1 MRWIILHK
9 AFLSLLL
16 SFTAVVSSV
25 AQMITVSGA
34 VRFEG
39 DGSAVSFA
47 NVVLENREDKKVLG
61 FAVTSDDGR
70 FSITLETE
78 KQALELVVTGFN
90 LERKIIPV
98 SAKSQELL
106 IEVKYQEMSLTEA
119 RIKTTPIKSQ
129 GDTTSYY
136 VSMFAD
142 SLDRSIADVLKKM
155 PGLAVD
161 KSGAIRY
168 QGVLIDNFYIEG
180 VDMMGARYGVATN
193 NIRAKDISTVEVY
206 ENHQPIKILQ
216 SARGDLEGSGKV
228 AVNLRLKQKSKGAF
242 IGSVHAGAG
251 YGPLMWEGEFVGM
264 LFTEKYQTLTTL
276 KTNNDGRDIVSEL
289 KEQYDGLKWMSPV
302 FGVYS
307 PQTPDLDIERFM
319 DNTTHAAS
327 LNTLFKI
334 GEDRLLSLNGAYVHD
349 AQSFADASI
358 LKYYLPASDP
368 LDIKERTRKNQKTD
382 NAEVRLKY
390 TGNTDKYYCT
400 EVLSAGIAWDR
411 SDGAVETPDALIQQ
425 DFSKLASKSISNHF
439 DFHAITDGK
448 MQFGIGADV
457 SFNDLPATLTVTPAI
472 FPELFGYEQLT
483 GASAVQSFAA
493 QAFNAGLRPSLM
505 WSISPRW
512 ILSIHTDAVFHSQR
526 MSSALGRADVQIP
539 DNDFRNDNDYL
550 RWDLKPGFFLMY
562 RRNSLQLQFSLDVDH
577 ANLAM
582 KDNVRNQK
590 CTESDWFFHP
600 TFILV
605 CSLTPKLKMDLLS
618 SYDEDFAAFD
628 NHYSGYIMNDY
639 RRLGSRGGTLAKNK
653 SHTHNLSLKYSNPLS
668 GVYASGLVQ
677 YWGKRSNIMYGTE
690 FIGNLSE
697 VRSYPIDNYAHGFS
711 AEGKVSKYF
720 DTIESTFNLNA
731 GYSHYWMSIMRQGVL
746 VEIETQSPSV
756 GFSCISNIGRRVKT
770 RYELTY
776 SHFKTRYDG
785 AQGAAPINALHHRL
799 SADYQVLPAL
809 VLSLSGEHFYNSAV
823 SSSIRHIPF
832 LDGSIMF
839 RAKGCDIILEARNL
853 LNTKDYTY
861 SYNSEGTEFESAYHL
876 RPRALI
882 LKVRFNIN

>member
-1 MRWIILHK
+1 MLHK
-9 AFLSLLL
+9 AFLSLLF
-16 SFTAVVSSV
+16 SFAAVVSTV
-25 AQMITVSGA
+25 AQTITVSGA

-39 DGSAVSFA
+39 DGAAVSFA
-47 NVVLENREDKKVLG
+47 NVVLEGREDKKVLG

-70 FSITLETE
+70 FSITQETD
-78 KQALELVVTGFN
+78 KQNLELVVTGFN
-90 LERKIIPV
+90 LERTVIPI

-242 IGSVHAGAG
+242 IGSVSAGAG

-264 LFTEKYQTLTTL
+264 LFSEKYQTLTTL

-289 KEQYDGLKWMSPV
+289 KEQFDGLKWMSPV

-334 GEDRLLSLNGAYVHD
+334 GEDRLLSMNGTYVHD

-358 LKYYLPASDP
+358 LKYYIPSSDP
-368 LDIKERTRKNQKTD
+368 LEIKERTRKFQKTD

-390 TGNTDKYYCT
+390 TDNTEKHFIT

-411 SDGAVETPDALIQQ
+411 SEGSVDTPDSFIQQ
-425 DFSKLASKSISNHF
+425 DFNMLASKSFGNHF
-439 DFHAITDGK
+439 DYHAITGSK
-448 MQFGIGADV
+448 VQFGIESDLGL
-457 SFNDLPATLTVTPAI
+457 NNLPATLTITPAV
-472 FPELFGYEQLT
+472 FPELFGYDQLA
-483 GASAVQSFAA
+483 GSSAVQIYAA
-493 QAFNAGLRPSLM
+493 QAFNASLRPNMM
-505 WSISPRW
+505 WSLSPRW
-512 ILSIHTDAVFHSQR
+512 ILSFHVEADCFSQR
-526 MSSALGRADVQIP
+526 MSSSLGGGDPQISK
-539 DNDFRNDNDYL
+539 DDFMNDNDYL
-550 RWDLKPGFFLMY
+550 RWDLKSGVLLLY
-562 RRNSLQLQFSLDVDH
+562 RKNSLQLHLGTEVDY
-577 ANLAM
+577 ANLAVA
-582 KDNVRNQK
+582 DNVRNQK
-590 CTESDWFFHP
+590 WDRTGCFVHP
-600 TFILV
+600 TFLLV
-605 CSLTPKLKMDLLS
+605 YSLSPKLKMELFS
-618 SYDEDFAAFD
+618 SYNEDFAAFAD
-628 NHYSGYIMNDY
+628 HYPGYIMTDY
-639 RRLGSRGGTLAKNK
+639 RRFSSRGGTLAINRIH
-653 SHTHNLSLKYSNPLS
+653 SHNLNLKYSDPLS
-668 GVYASGLVQ
+668 GIYASGLFQ
-677 YWGKRSNIMYGTE
+677 YWGKKSNIMYGTD

-697 VRSYPIDNYAHGFS
+697 IRSYSIDNYAHGYS
-711 AEGKVSKYF
+711 VEGKASKYF
-720 DTIESTFNLNA
+720 DAITSTFDLNA
-731 GYSHYWMSIMRQGVL
+731 GYSRYRMPILRQGIL
-746 VEIETQSPSV
+746 VETDTQSPSV
-756 GFSCISNIGRRVKT
+756 GFSCISNVGRRVKT
-770 RYELTY
+770 RYDVNYT
-776 SHFKTRYDG
+776 HFQTKYDG
-785 AQGAAPINALHHRL
+785 VSRTAPIHALHQRL
-799 SADYQVLPAL
+799 STEYQIVPAL

-832 LDGSIMF
+832 LDGSLLF
-839 RAKGCDIILEARNL
+839 RTKVCDLILEARNL
-853 LNTKDYTY
+853 LNTRDYTY

>member
-1 MRWIILHK
+1 MLHK
-9 AFLSLLL
+9 VFLSLLL
-16 SFTAVVSSV
+16 SITAVVSSV
-25 AQMITVSGA
+25 AQTITVSGA

-39 DGSAVSFA
+39 DGYAVSFA
-47 NVVLENREDKKVLG
+47 NVVLEDREEKKVLG

-70 FSITLETE
+70 FSITLDTD

-90 LERKIIPV
+90 LERKVIPV
-98 SAKSQELL
+98 TAKSQELF
-106 IEVKYQEMSLTEA
+106 IDVKYQEMSLTEA
-119 RIKTTPIKSQ
+119 RIKTTPIKTQ
-129 GDTTSYY
+129 GDTSTYY

-161 KSGAIRY
+161 KTGAIRY

-180 VDMMGARYGVATN
+180 VDMMGSRYGLATN

-251 YGPLMWEGEFVGM
+251 YSPLMWEGEFVGM

-276 KTNNDGRDIVSEL
+276 KTTNAGRDLTSEL
-289 KEQYDGLKWMSPV
+289 KEQYDGLKWMSPA

-307 PQTPDLDIERFM
+307 PPTPDLDVERFM

-327 LNTLFKI
+327 LNNLFKI
-334 GEDRLLSLNGAYVHD
+334 GADRLLSLNGTYVHD

-358 LKYYLPASDP
+358 LKYYIPASDP
-368 LDIKERTRKNQKTD
+368 LEIKERTRKYQKTD
-382 NAEVRLKY
+382 DAEVRLKY
-390 TGNTDKYYCT
+390 TDNTDKYYCT

-411 SDGAVETPDALIQQ
+411 SDGVVETPDALIRQ
-425 DFSKLASKSISNHF
+425 DFSKLASKSISNQF
-439 DFHAITDGK
+439 DYHAIADGNVH
-448 MQFGIGADV
+448 FGIGSDL
-457 SFNDLPATLTVTPAI
+457 SFNDLPAMMTVTPAL

-483 GASAVQSFAA
+483 GTSAIQSFAA
-493 QAFNAGLRPSLM
+493 QAFNASLKPSLM
-505 WSISPRW
+505 WSLSSRW
-512 ILSIHTDAVFHSQR
+512 ILTIHADADCFSQR
-526 MSSALGRADVQIP
+526 MSSALGRVDTQNPNDV
-539 DNDFRNDNDYL
+539 FRNDNDYW
-550 RWDLKPGFFLMY
+550 RWDLKPSVFLMY
-562 RRNSLQLQFSLDVDH
+562 RKKSLQLQFSLGVDY
-577 ANLAM
+577 ANLALA
-582 KDNVRNQK
+582 DRVRNQK
-590 CTESDWFFHP
+590 WVESDWFVHP

-605 CSLTPKLKMDLLS
+605 CSLSPKLKMDLFS

-628 NHYSGYIMNDY
+628 DHYSGFIMTDY
-639 RRLGSRGGTLAKNK
+639 RRLGSRGGTLAKNRK
-653 SHTHNLSLKYSNPLS
+653 HTHNLSLKYSDPLS
-668 GVYASGLVQ
+668 GVYASGFVQ
-677 YWGKRSNIMYGTE
+677 YSGKRSNIMYGTE

-697 VRSYPIDNYAHGFS
+697 VRSYPIDNYAYGLS

-720 DTIESTFNLNA
+720 DTIESTFDLNA
-731 GYSHYWMSIMRQGVL
+731 GYSHYWMSILRQGML
-746 VEIETQSPSV
+746 VKTETRSPSV

-776 SHFKTRYDG
+776 SHVRTRYDG
-785 AQGAAPINALHHRL
+785 VQGAAPINALHQRL
-799 SADYQVLPAL
+799 SADYQILPAL
-809 VLSLSGEHFYNSAV
+809 VLSLSGAHFYNSAV
-823 SSSIRHIPF
+823 SSAIRHIPF
-832 LDGSIMF
+832 LDGSLMF
-839 RAKGCDIILEARNL
+839 RTKGCDFILEARNL
-853 LNTKDYTY
+853 LNTRDYTY
-861 SYNSEGTEFESAYHL
+861 SYNSEGTEYESAYTL